1 MPGREP
7 PRPPQRG
14 PERPSPAPA
23 PIRRRDQRWAL
34 HAYQVVAEIAKD
46 AANDYKIVVHNLGAD
61 ILRNGLSAA
70 LASLERRKEGRGRL
84 LLDHLARAGVTS
96 LENATGDDV
105 ARRVRGLDVDGYM
118 IATREILQ
126 LAAWL
131 KRAAQATF
139 GDD

>member
-1 MPGREP
+1 MPGRDLP
-7 PRPPQRG
+7 HPPQR
-14 PERPSPAPA
+14 PPKRA
-23 PIRRRDQRWAL
+23 PIAAVRRRDQRWAL
-34 HAYQVVAEIAKD
+34 HAYAVVGQLAKEAQD
-46 AANDYKIVVHNLGAD
+46 NYKIAVNGLGAD

-70 LASLERRKEGRGRL
+70 LAALERQKGGRGGIL
-84 LLDHLARAGVTS
+84 LHHVATAGVTG
-96 LENATGDDV
+96 LAQATGDDLP
-105 ARRVRGLDVDGYM
+105 RQVRELGVDAYV